1 MLFKIEQIKKIL
13 PSRDDNN
20 FINLVRNTLFEKN
33 KFDYNKNLLI
43 KIQEKDFNESDFLN
57 LVSDRNIIKKD
68 KVKSIKEDNKFS
80 INSIKLLYS
89 LPKNSFLL
97 MNDDEKN
104 IYVTKIENIFA
115 NNIKENSIDLNTY
128 SKQSTIK
135 LRDSLF
141 SSYDSL
147 MNNKYKIPS
156 AAGAR
161 QEIKGKYYYVVVYSW
176 GVS

>member
-1 MLFKIEQIKKIL
+1 LLFKIEQIKKIL

-33 KFDYNKNLLI
+33 KFDYNKKLLI

-141 SSYDSL
+141 GSYDSL
-147 MNNKYKIPS
+147 MNNKYKI
-156 AAGAR
+156 
-161 QEIKGKYYYVVVYSW
+161 EINQKTLERVKNYFK
-176 GVS
+176 